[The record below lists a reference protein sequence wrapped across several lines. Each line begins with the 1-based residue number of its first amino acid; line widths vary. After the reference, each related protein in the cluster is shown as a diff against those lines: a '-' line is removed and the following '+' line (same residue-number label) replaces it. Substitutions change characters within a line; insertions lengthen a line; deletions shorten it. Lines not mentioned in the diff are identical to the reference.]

1 MAAKATWPPSSIA
14 AMSMSAKKLATTA
27 GPSALVTALLAVF
40 YLGWAPPSTD
50 LAAQTFRADLFAGH
64 GFVIWSE
71 AWYGGFHVLGY
82 SVLFPPLAALLGVRV
97 AGALA
102 AVAAAALFALIAR
115 RRFGDRAWLGSLW
128 FAAGAGAWL
137 FTGRMTFLLGVAI
150 GLAAVLAADARRPRL
165 AAPLAGLTALAS
177 PVAGVFVGLAGVAVA
192 LGAQAGARAAG
203 AALALPPV
211 AAIAV
216 LGLAFPTG
224 GEAPFDFSSFVAV
237 PLFAAGALWLLPSE
251 QRVLR
256 IGVVLYAALAI
267 AIFAIP
273 NPLGGNVVRLGALF
287 AGPLAA
293 LCLRSQPL
301 VLAAVAVPLIYW
313 QVDAP
318 IRDAAAGVGDPS
330 TERAYY
336 RPVLGELERRGA
348 AMSDPPL
355 RIHVPPTAN
364 RWEAVYVA
372 ERFPLARGWLR
383 QLESGDFE
391 LFDEGSLTAES
402 YRAWLADHAVS
413 YVAVPDADLDYL
425 SRDEVSLI
433 DGGLPYLRLVWEG
446 ADWRLYR
453 FEGAPSLV
461 AAIGGRS
468 GDGERPQLRRLGPAR
483 FSLEGGPGEYLVRIH
498 WTRYWKLDGADACAE
513 RDGDWTRVELRE
525 RGRVGISA
533 RISVGALSGRDR
545 ICSR

>member
-1 MAAKATWPPSSIA
+1 MAAK
-14 AMSMSAKKLATTA
+14 SMSAKKLATTT
-27 GPSALVTALLAVF
+27 GPSLFVTALLAGV

-82 SVLFPPLAALLGVRV
+82 SVLFPPLAALVGVRV

-102 AVAAAALFALIAR
+102 AVAAAALFALIAG
-115 RRFGDRAWLGSLW
+115 RRFGDRASLGSLW

-150 GLAAVLAADARRPRL
+150 GLAAVLAADARRLRL
-165 AAPLAGLTALAS
+165 AAPLAGLSALAS
-177 PVAGVFVGLAGVAVA
+177 PVAGVFVGLAGIAVV
-192 LGAQAGARAAG
+192 LGAHAGARVAA
-203 AALALPPV
+203 AALALPPA

-216 LGLAFPTG
+216 LALAFPTG
-224 GEAPFDFSSFVAV
+224 GQAPFDFPSFVAV
-237 PLFAAGALWLLPSE
+237 PLLAAGALWLLPPE

-256 IGVVLYAALAI
+256 VGVVLYAALAI
-267 AIFAIP
+267 AMFAIP

-313 QVDAP
+313 QLNAP

-336 RPVLGELERRGA
+336 RPLLGELERRGTA
-348 AMSDPPL
+348 TSDPPL

-364 RWEAVYVA
+364 RWEAVHVA

-391 LFDEGSLTAES
+391 LFDEGALTAES

-425 SRDEVSLI
+425 SRDEVALI
-433 DGGLPYLRLVWEG
+433 DGGLPYLRLAWES

-453 FEGAPSLV
+453 FDEAPPLVSVIGA
-461 AAIGGRS
+461 RR
-468 GDGERPQLRRLGPAR
+468 GDGERPHLRRLGPAK
-483 FSLEGGPGEYLVRIH
+483 FFLEGAPGEYLIRIH
-498 WTRYWKLDGADACAE
+498 WTPYWELDGADACAE
-513 RDGDWTRVELRE
+513 RDGDWTRIELRE
-525 RGRVGISA
+525 RGRVRISA
-533 RISVGALSGRDR
+533 RLSVGALSGRDR
-545 ICSR
+545 TCSR